1 MTHDHDEGRL
11 TRATCPECTYKDG
24 YIRGRHEKEALVT
37 VASVL
42 DAMEEGAGE
51 FAVAAILVLA
61 LRFVAGW
68 VELAA
73 LEFGSGLVFV
83 GVAAAAATGW
93 SLRLWRWARRGQSIN
108 RRGVEGGETRE
119 RVGAGR
125 GKVAESRQP

>member
-1 MTHDHDEGRL
+1 M
-11 TRATCPECTYKDG
+11 
-24 YIRGRHEKEALVT
+24 
-37 VASVL
+37 
-42 DAMEEGAGE
+42 
-51 FAVAAILVLA
+51 AAILVLA
-61 LRFVAGW
+61 LRVGAGW

-73 LEFGSGLVFV
+73 LEFSSGLVFV
-83 GVAAAAATGW
+83 GLAAAAATGW